1 MIRYT
6 LNCGNGHSFESWFQN
21 SQAFDKQKKRG
32 LVTCPVCG
40 TAKVEKAIMAPRLAR
55 ADAERPALPAPL
67 ASPSPPPPPPSNEPT
82 ARPAMPPIPPVPP
95 GKSAVALT
103 SPQER
108 ELRQKLKELRDHVT
122 KNANYVGAQFPEE
135 ARKMHYGEIEHR
147 SIYGEASPDE
157 AKALHEEGI
166 EFHPLPILPDD
177 HN

>member
-6 LNCGNGHSFESWFQN
+6 LNCDKAHAFESWFQN
-21 SQAFDKQKKRG
+21 SAAFDKQKKRG
-32 LVTCPVCG
+32 LVSCPICG
-40 TAKVEKAIMAPRLAR
+40 SAKVEKAIMAPRLSRSEA
-55 ADAERPALPAPL
+55 AESAPAAAPTPELPA
-67 ASPSPPPPPPSNEPT
+67 ATAPP
-82 ARPAMPPIPPVPP
+82 AAVPPVPA
-95 GKSAVALT
+95 GKAAVAMT

-122 KNANYVGAQFPEE
+122 KNASYVGGRFPEE

-147 SIYGEASPDE
+147 SIYGEASPEE
-157 AKALHEEGI
+157 AKALHQEGI

>member
-6 LNCGNGHSFESWFQN
+6 LNCAKGHDFESWFAN
-21 SQAFDKQKKRG
+21 SAAFDKQQKRG

-40 TAKVEKAIMAPRLAR
+40 SAKVEKAIMAPRLAR
-55 ADAERPALPAPL
+55 PETGELGKAIEAAEARPA
-67 ASPSPPPPPPSNEPT
+67 PSPPPAPPT
-82 ARPAMPPIPPVPP
+82 APVMPPVAP
-95 GKSAVALT
+95 GKGAVAMM
-103 SPQER
+103 SPPER

-122 KNANYVGAQFPEE
+122 KNASYVGAQFPEE

-147 SIYGEASPDE
+147 SIYGEASPEE

>member
-6 LNCGNGHSFESWFQN
+6 LNCAKGHGFESWFQN
-21 SQAFDKQKKRG
+21 SAAFDKQQKRG

-40 TAKVEKAIMAPRLAR
+40 SAKVEKAIMAPRLAR
-55 ADAERPALPAPL
+55 ADAGELAKSVDAAESKPASAAPAP
-67 ASPSPPPPPPSNEPT
+67 PSPPPPPP
-82 ARPAMPPIPPVPP
+82 AMPPVAP
-95 GKSAVALT
+95 GKGPVAMT

-122 KNANYVGAQFPEE
+122 KNASYVGARFPEE

-147 SIYGEASPDE
+147 SIYGEASPEE